1 MNIYDNHLKRV
12 PISLNN
18 PSIQRDDS
26 KCILC
31 GACKSVCK
39 YAQAVYGNYEIDLE
53 KEPVCINC
61 GQCASVCPTNA
72 ITEKYDYKEVMEK
85 LKDKESIVIFQT
97 SPAVR
102 VAIGESFGNE
112 SGKNMEGKLVT
123 ALKKLGASYVF
134 DTTFGAD
141 LTIMEEANEL
151 VKRIKENKNLPQF
164 TSCCPAWVKFV
175 EMFHKDLIP
184 NLSTARSPILMQ
196 GPIIKTYMA
205 KKLNI
210 DYKKIIN
217 VAVAPCTAKKYE
229 ITRPQFKAVQEY
241 YNDESIK
248 DMDYVIT
255 TNELVLM
262 LKENKVDFNSLEDS
276 SYDNL
281 IGSGSGYI
289 FGNSGGVM
297 EAAIRYAYYI
307 LTGEK
312 PNDKLLHFTDVRGI
326 DGIKE
331 ASIDING
338 KMLKL
343 AIISG
348 TANANR
354 IIKKINEEKYDFIEV
369 MACPGGCISGAGQP
383 KIEIPITNT
392 TRNKRMEGLYT
403 KDDSMDLKNCFENE
417 EIIKL
422 YNEFLNQPLSD
433 KSISLLHTYYT
444 DKSDLVKSKV
454 NV

>member
-1 MNIYDNHLKRV
+1 M
-12 PISLNN
+12 
-18 PSIQRDDS
+18 Q
-26 KCILC
+26 
-31 GACKSVCK
+31 
-39 YAQAVYGNYEIDLE
+39 NY
-53 KEPVCINC
+53 
-61 GQCASVCPTNA
+61 
-72 ITEKYDYKEVMEK
+72 
-85 LKDKESIVIFQT
+85 
-97 SPAVR
+97 
-102 VAIGESFGNE
+102 
-112 SGKNMEGKLVT
+112 
-123 ALKKLGASYVF
+123 
-134 DTTFGAD
+134 
-141 LTIMEEANEL
+141 
-151 VKRIKENKNLPQF
+151 
-164 TSCCPAWVKFV
+164 
-175 EMFHKDLIP
+175 
-184 NLSTARSPILMQ
+184 
-196 GPIIKTYMA
+196 A
-205 KKLNI
+205 KKVL
-210 DYKKIIN
+210 KKIIN